1 MKKWTLL
8 VLVMAGIAG
17 CKSGGND
24 QVGNGIPPDAK
35 IEDAQ
40 QVTPGTSAHQAAAE
54 LALSQNNLPEAI
66 KQYNEVLAKDPDN
79 QKALYNL
86 GTLYVYQR
94 QFDRAIAAWD
104 RYVRVTDNNAT
115 AWSNLGRAHELA
127 GHWKEAEVNYLR
139 AIERD
144 PQNKSA
150 RVNYGILLAK
160 RDRIDEATKQLSVV
174 LVPAEV
180 QYNIGSVY
188 ELKKNFPKAKECFQ
202 KALSF
207 DPELS
212 IAKQRLEQ
220 LQQQSVTVV
229 Q

>member
-1 MKKWTLL
+1 ML
-8 VLVMAGIAG
+8 VLTVLAG

-24 QVGNGIPPDAK
+24 QAGTGIPPDAK
-35 IEDAQ
+35 VEPAAA
-40 QVTPGTSAHQAAAE
+40 VNPSAAAHLAAAE
-54 LALSQNNLPEAI
+54 LALTQNNLPESI
-66 KQYNEVLAKDPDN
+66 KQYNVVLAMDPDN
-79 QKALYNL
+79 KKALFNL

-94 QFDRAIAAWD
+94 QFDQAIAAWD
-104 RYVRVTDNNAT
+104 RYVRVTEDSAV

-144 PQNKSA
+144 PKNKSA
-150 RVNYGILLAK
+150 RMNYGILLAK
-160 RDRIDEATKQLSVV
+160 RDRIDEAKTQLATV

-180 QYNIGSVY
+180 QYNLGSVY
-188 ELKKNFPKAKECFQ
+188 ELKKNYVKAKECFV

-212 IAKQRLEQ
+212 AARQRLDQ
-220 LQQQSVTVV
+220 LQTVTAA

>member
-1 MKKWTLL
+1 MRKWLVVLL
-8 VLVMAGIAG
+8 VVSGVVG
-17 CKSGGND
+17 CKSGND
-24 QVGNGIPPDAK
+24 DKVGGGIPIDAK
-35 IEDAQ
+35 IAPADV
-40 QVTPGTSAHQAAAE
+40 VTPNENAHLAAAQ
-54 LALSQNNLPEAI
+54 LALSQNNLPEAVN
-66 KQYNEVLAKDPDN
+66 QYNIVLGKDPDN
-79 QKALYNL
+79 KQALFNL

-94 QFDRAIAAWD
+94 EFDKAIAAWD
-104 RYVRVTDNNAT
+104 RYVRVTDNNAI

-144 PQNKSA
+144 PHNKSA

-160 RDRIDEATKQLSVV
+160 RDRVDEASKQLGTV

-180 QYNIGSVY
+180 QYNLGSVY
-188 ELKKNFPKAKECFQ
+188 ELKKNFPKAKECFE

-207 DPELS
+207 DPELTV
-212 IAKQRLEQ
+212 ARQRLDL
-220 LQQQSVTVV
+220 LQTPVTTA

>member
-1 MKKWTLL
+1 MRKWLVVLL
-8 VLVMAGIAG
+8 IVSGVVG
-17 CKSGGND
+17 CKSEND
-24 QVGNGIPPDAK
+24 QASSGIPIDAK
-35 IEDAQ
+35 IAPADVVEPNDN
-40 QVTPGTSAHQAAAE
+40 AHLAAAQ

-66 KQYNEVLAKDPDN
+66 NQYNQVLSKDPN
-79 QKALYNL
+79 NKQALFNL

-94 QFDRAIAAWD
+94 EFDKAIAAWD
-104 RYVRVTDNNAT
+104 RYVRVTDNNAI

-144 PQNKSA
+144 PHNKSA

-160 RDRIDEATKQLSVV
+160 RDRVDEATKQLSTV

-180 QYNIGSVY
+180 QYNLGSVY
-188 ELKKNFPKAKECFQ
+188 ELKKNFPKAKECFE

-207 DPELS
+207 DPELTV
-212 IAKQRLEQ
+212 AKQRLDL
-220 LQQQSVTVV
+220 LQTNVTTAR
-229 Q
+229 

>member
-1 MKKWTLL
+1 MMVGLT
-8 VLVMAGIAG
+8 G
-17 CKSGGND
+17 CQWGGGD
-24 QVGNGIPPDAK
+24 SSTGQGIPPDAK
-35 IEDAQ
+35 VEAAE
-40 QVTPGTSAHQAAAE
+40 VVNPNVNAHLAAAQ
-54 LALSQNNLPEAI
+54 LALNQNNLPEAI
-66 KQYNEVLAKDPDN
+66 KQYNDVLAQDPDN
-79 QKALYNL
+79 KKALFNL

-94 QFDRAIAAWD
+94 QFDQAIAAWD
-104 RYVRVTDNNAT
+104 RYVRVTDNSAL

-160 RDRIDEATKQLSVV
+160 RDRPDEATQQLSTV

-180 QYNIGSVY
+180 QYNLGSVY
-188 ELKKNFPKAKECFQ
+188 ELKKNYVKAKECFQ

-207 DPELS
+207 DPELTV
-212 IAKQRLEQ
+212 ARQRLDQ
-220 LQQQSVTVV
+220 LQSVTAA

>member
-1 MKKWTLL
+1 MRKLTFSLL
-8 VLVMAGIAG
+8 IMAAVAG

-24 QVGNGIPPDAK
+24 DVGTGVPLDAK
-35 IEDAQ
+35 VEPA
-40 QVTPGTSAHQAAAE
+40 VVVNPGASAHVAAAE
-54 LALSQNNLPEAI
+54 LALSQNNIAEAI
-66 KQYNEVLAKDPDN
+66 TQYNAALAKDPDN

-94 QFDRAIAAWD
+94 QFDQAISAWD
-104 RYVRVTDNNAT
+104 RYVRVTANNAT

-127 GHWKEAEVNYLR
+127 GHWKEAEINYLR

-144 PQNKSA
+144 PQNKTA

-160 RDRIDEATKQLSVV
+160 RDRVDEATKQLSAV

-180 QYNIGSVY
+180 HYNLGSVY
-188 ELKKNFPKAKECFQ
+188 ELKKNYVKAKESFE

-207 DPELS
+207 DPELTV
-212 IAKQRLEQ
+212 ARQRLEQ
-220 LQQQSVTVV
+220 LQSVTAAE
-229 Q
+229 

>member
-1 MKKWTLL
+1 MRIVTASILFLATLS
-8 VLVMAGIAG
+8 G
-17 CKSGGND
+17 CRSGD
-24 QVGNGIPPDAK
+24 DDRVGGIPPDAK
-35 IEDAQ
+35 IEPAE
-40 QVTPGTSAHQAAAE
+40 VITPGVRAHLAAAE
-54 LALSQNNLPEAI
+54 LALSQNNMLEAI
-66 KQYNEVLAKDPDN
+66 NQYSQVLAKDPEN

-94 QFDRAIAAWD
+94 QFDQAIAAWD
-104 RYVRVTDNNAT
+104 RYVRVTDNNAN

-144 PQNKSA
+144 PGNKAA

-160 RDRIDEATKQLSVV
+160 RDRIDESTKQLSAV

-180 QYNIGSVY
+180 HYNLGSVY
-188 ELKKNFPKAKECFQ
+188 ELKKNYVKAKECFER
-202 KALSF
+202 ALSF
-207 DPELS
+207 DPELT
-212 IAKQRLEQ
+212 IARQRLEQ
-220 LQQQSVTVV
+220 LQSVTAA

>member
-1 MKKWTLL
+1 MRKWTVLLL
-8 VLVMAGIAG
+8 VLAAVAG

-24 QVGNGIPPDAK
+24 QVGMGIPPDAK
-35 IEDAQ
+35 IEDAT
-40 QVTPGTSAHQAAAE
+40 VTNPGASAHLAAAE

-66 KQYNEVLAKDPDN
+66 RQYNDALSKDPDN
-79 QKALYNL
+79 HKALYNL

-94 QFDRAIAAWD
+94 QFDQAIAAWD

-144 PQNKSA
+144 PQNKSS

-160 RDRIDEATKQLSVV
+160 RDRMDEATKQLGVV

-180 QYNIGSVY
+180 QYNLGSVY
-188 ELKKNFPKAKECFQ
+188 ELKKNYVKARECFE

-207 DPELS
+207 DPELT
-212 IAKQRLEQ
+212 IARQRLEQ
-220 LQQQSVTVV
+220 LQSVTAA

>member
-1 MKKWTLL
+1 MR
-8 VLVMAGIAG
+8 VLKVSILMLAAVAG
-17 CKSGGND
+17 CKSGND
-24 QVGNGIPPDAK
+24 GVGNGVPPDAK
-35 IEDAQ
+35 IEPAEV
-40 QVTPGTSAHQAAAE
+40 VTPGLAAHLAAAE
-54 LALSQNNLPEAI
+54 LALSQNKMAEAI
-66 KQYNEVLAKDPDN
+66 KQYNLVLTKDPDN

-94 QFDRAIAAWD
+94 QFDQAISAWD
-104 RYVRVTDNNAT
+104 RYVRVTENNAT

-144 PQNKSA
+144 PANKAA

-160 RDRIDEATKQLSVV
+160 RDRIDEATKQLSAV

-188 ELKKNFPKAKECFQ
+188 ELKKNYVKAKECFE

-207 DPELS
+207 DPELT
-212 IAKQRLEQ
+212 IARQRLEQ
-220 LQQQSVTVV
+220 LQSVTVA